1 MKGFWNDPEGLSIA
15 ELTIL
20 AALPPWIYTAYR
32 FALATD
38 LSANQVDFFL
48 VLTYP
53 LLVVLGGK
61 LLGYL
66 PQLGRRR
73 VAMNGAI
80 IEDKDEERRD
90 NGATI

>member
-1 MKGFWNDPEGLSIA
+1 MRGFWNDPEGLSIA
-15 ELTIL
+15 ELAIL
-20 AALPPWIYTAYR
+20 AALPPWVYTAYR
-32 FALATD
+32 YALAAD

-61 LLGYL
+61 VLGYL

-73 VAMNGAI
+73 VIPNVS
-80 IEDKDEERRD
+80 EVTEEGRD
-90 NGATI
+90 NRATI

>member
-1 MKGFWNDPEGLSIA
+1 VRGFWNDLEGLSIA
-15 ELTIL
+15 EVAIL

-32 FALATD
+32 FALAAD

-53 LLVVLGGK
+53 LLVVLGSK
-61 LLGYL
+61 VLGYL

-73 VAMNGAI
+73 AMPEVTEEGR
-80 IEDKDEERRD
+80 EDR
-90 NGATI
+90 ATI

>member
-32 FALATD
+32 FALAAD

-73 VAMNGAI
+73 AMPEVAEEGR
-80 IEDKDEERRD
+80 DER
-90 NGATI
+90 GTM

>member
-1 MKGFWNDPEGLSIA
+1 MKGFWSDPEGLSIA

-20 AALPPWIYTAYR
+20 AALPPWVYTAYR
-32 FALATD
+32 FALAAD

-73 VAMNGAI
+73 VTAEIA
-80 IEDKDEERRD
+80 DEGRD
-90 NGATI
+90 DRATI